1 MDSNKERFLQRR
13 KDFHEYDKEQIMGE
27 LNKAG
32 VSQWLYEDGYF
43 YTHIKG
49 TLLLLKSEFE
59 NYVFRTLVIL
69 SDEGPAIEMEVYSPR
84 DAVETALDIIGKE
97 EVYDGEE

>member
-1 MDSNKERFLQRR
+1 MGNKECFLQRR
-13 KDFHEYDKEQIMGE
+13 KDFHEYDKEQTLGE

-32 VSQWLYEDGYF
+32 VSQWFYEDGYF
-43 YTHIKG
+43 YTHIKD

-59 NYVFRTLVIL
+59 NYVFNTLVIL
-69 SDEGPAIEMEVYSPR
+69 SDEESAIEMEIYSPR
-84 DAVETALDIIGKE
+84 EVIETALDIMGKE